1 MVVNKQERECAIVD
15 IAVAGDQG
23 IAERVKKYKALK
35 RDITRMW
42 NTRTVQVIRK
52 CDEGLGEVAGKLY
65 TRISISLPPKTTL
78 LGAERF

>member
-1 MVVNKQERECAIVD
+1 
-15 IAVAGDQG
+15 
-23 IAERVKKYKALK
+23 
-35 RDITRMW
+35 MW

-78 LGAERF
+78 LGAERILRTVLVSSRVRSRNLRVLFHGS